1 MTRALLWTL
10 TLVFLG
16 LWMLPT
22 SDAYVRTTD
31 ARTQKPLFWNP
42 PTVPLTLSF
51 SGLTCVYTGGECFTI
66 AAELAAGDWNDAGAR
81 FTFTTRSA
89 FADPCI
95 QDGINGVGF
104 GLSLCGSSFPPG
116 TLAVAL
122 SSSSPTG
129 QILESGVVFN
139 IQPGNGFFWDV
150 YEGPERQV
158 AGTPVIDFYRIA
170 IHEFGHVLGLSH
182 PDDYGQRVR
191 SIMNAT
197 ASNLDRLQPD
207 DIRGI
212 HAIYGSRTPLPASKG
227 NLENPGRGTT
237 MSGVGVISGWKCDA
251 GELTVRFNGGAPL
264 PLLYGSVRTD
274 VRDAGACPSAEVG
287 FVALWNWGNL
297 GDGQHTAVVYDDG
310 REFARSTF
318 RVVTTGEAF
327 LPDVEGQCVVPDFP
341 APGENALFTWTT
353 GTQHLELTDVGR
365 HIQPPS
371 QQQHLFD
378 GRWDFRL
385 TTQGTC
391 RRRPPA
397 TLWIDITQSSL
408 VHIDE
413 DAVATF
419 AVLDTGQLEG
429 QITDTANHHV
439 ISFTGLLTGRAGE
452 GVWFNIETCAG
463 TWTATKR

>member
-10 TLVFLG
+10 TLVLLG

-31 ARTQKPLFWNP
+31 VRTQKPLFWNP

-66 AAELAAGDWNDAGAR
+66 AAGQAAGDWNNAGAR
-81 FTFTTRSA
+81 FTFTARSA

-104 GLSLCGSSFPPG
+104 GLDLCGSSFPPG

-122 SSSSPTG
+122 SSSAPTG

-212 HAIYGSRTPLPASKG
+212 HAIYGSRVALARTKG
-227 NLENPGRGTT
+227 ALENPGHQTFK
-237 MSGVGVISGWKCDA
+237 SGIGVISGWVCEA
-251 GELTVRFNGGAPL
+251 QRVEIMI
-264 PLLYGSVRTD
+264 GSRRGTALHGSERTD
-274 VRDAGACPSAEVG
+274 TAGVCGHTNTG
-287 FVALWNWGNL
+287 FGLLINWNNL
-297 GDGQHTAVVYDDG
+297 GDGVHTVRLLVDG
-310 REFARSTF
+310 QLLGNPAE
-318 RVVTTGEAF
+318 VKVTTF
-327 LPDVEGQCVVPDFP
+327 GQPFIR
-341 APGENALFTWTT
+341 G
-353 GTQHLELTDVGR
+353 
-365 HIQPPS
+365 
-371 QQQHLFD
+371 
-378 GRWDFRL
+378 
-385 TTQGTC
+385 
-391 RRRPPA
+391 
-397 TLWIDITQSSL
+397 
-408 VHIDE
+408 
-413 DAVATF
+413 
-419 AVLDTGQLEG
+419 LEG
-429 QITDTANHHV
+429 TYTLPNFPYAGNETWIGWDQN
-439 ISFTGLLTGRAGE
+439 SQNFTILDRQ
-452 GVWFNIETCAG
+452 
-463 TWTATKR
+463 